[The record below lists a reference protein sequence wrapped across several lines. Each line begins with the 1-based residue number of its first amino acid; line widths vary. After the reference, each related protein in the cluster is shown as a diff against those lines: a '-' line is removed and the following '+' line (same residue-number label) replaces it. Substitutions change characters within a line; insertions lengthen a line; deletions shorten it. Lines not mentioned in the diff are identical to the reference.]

1 MKKIIAPSVLS
12 ADFAH
17 LAEAAQMVEKCGAK
31 YLHIDVMDGH
41 FVSNITLG
49 PVVVQCLRPFCKS
62 VFDVHLMIEN
72 PEKYINAFADAGAD
86 IITIHLESTDDV
98 QGTIDKIHAK
108 GKKAGITIKPKTPIE
123 SVFPYVDAVEMVLIM
138 SVEPGFG
145 GQSLIPECL
154 DKIRVLREKYPN
166 LDIEI
171 DGGVKVDN
179 IDKVYESGAN
189 IIVAGSAVFCSD
201 NPAKVIESMLNRP

>member
-17 LAEAAQMVEKCGAK
+17 LAEAAQMVEKCGAE

-41 FVSNITLG
+41 FVPNITLG

-72 PEKYINAFADAGAD
+72 PEKYIDAFADAGAD

-98 QGTIDKIHAK
+98 KGAIDKIHAK
-108 GKKAGITIKPKTPIE
+108 GKKAGITVKPKTPVE
-123 SVFPYVDAVEMVLIM
+123 AVFPYVDAVEMVLIM

-201 NPAKVIESMLNRP
+201 DPAKVIESMLNRP

>member
-17 LAEAAQMVEKCGAK
+17 LAEAAQMVEKCGAE

-41 FVSNITLG
+41 FVPNITLG
-49 PVVVQCLRPFCKS
+49 PVVVKCLRPFCKS

-72 PEKYINAFADAGAD
+72 PEKYIDAFADAGAD
-86 IITIHLESTDDV
+86 IITVHLESTDDV
-98 QGTIDKIHAK
+98 QGAIDKIHAK
-108 GKKAGITIKPKTPIE
+108 GKKAGITIKPKTPVE
-123 SVFPYVDAVEMVLIM
+123 SVFPYADTVDMVLIM

-201 NPAKVIESMLNRP
+201 NPEKVIESMLNRP

>member
-17 LAEAAQMVEKCGAK
+17 LAEAAQMVEKCGAE

-41 FVSNITLG
+41 FVTNITLG

-72 PEKYINAFADAGAD
+72 PEKYIDAFADAGAD

-98 QGTIDKIHAK
+98 KGAIDKIHAK
-108 GKKAGITIKPKTPIE
+108 GKKAGITVKPKTPVE
-123 SVFPYVDAVEMVLIM
+123 AVFPYVEAVEMVLIM

-189 IIVAGSAVFCSD
+189 IIVAGSAVFCSN

>member
-1 MKKIIAPSVLS
+1 MKKIIASSVLS

-17 LAEAAQMVEKCGAK
+17 LAEAAQMVEKCGAE

-41 FVSNITLG
+41 FVPNITLG

-72 PEKYINAFADAGAD
+72 PEKYIDAFADAGAD

-98 QGTIDKIHAK
+98 KGAIDKIHAK
-108 GKKAGITIKPKTPIE
+108 GKKAGITVKPKTPVE
-123 SVFPYVDAVEMVLIM
+123 AVFPYVDAVEMVLIM

-189 IIVAGSAVFCSD
+189 IIVAGSAVFCSN

>member
-17 LAEAAQMVEKCGAK
+17 LAEAAQMVEKCGAE

-41 FVSNITLG
+41 FVPNITLG

-72 PEKYINAFADAGAD
+72 PEKYIDAFADAGAD

-98 QGTIDKIHAK
+98 KGAIDKIHAK
-108 GKKAGITIKPKTPIE
+108 DKKAGITVKPKTPVE
-123 SVFPYVDAVEMVLIM
+123 AVFPYVDAVEMVLIM

-201 NPAKVIESMLNRP
+201 DPEKVIESMLNRP

>member
-17 LAEAAQMVEKCGAK
+17 LAEAAQMVEKCGAE

-41 FVSNITLG
+41 FVPNITLG

-72 PEKYINAFADAGAD
+72 PEKYIDAFADAGAD

-98 QGTIDKIHAK
+98 KGAIDKIHAK
-108 GKKAGITIKPKTPIE
+108 GKKAGITIKPKTPVE
-123 SVFPYVDAVEMVLIM
+123 AVFPYVDAVEMVLIM

-189 IIVAGSAVFCSD
+189 IIVAGSAVFCSN

>member
-17 LAEAAQMVEKCGAK
+17 LAEAAQIVEKCGAE

-41 FVSNITLG
+41 FVPNITLG
-49 PVVVQCLRPFCKS
+49 PVVVKCLRPFCKS

-72 PEKYINAFADAGAD
+72 PEKYIDAFADAGAD
-86 IITIHLESTDDV
+86 IITVHLESTDDV
-98 QGTIDKIHAK
+98 QGAIDKIHAK
-108 GKKAGITIKPKTPIE
+108 GKKAGITIKPKTPVE
-123 SVFPYVDAVEMVLIM
+123 SVFPYADTVDMVLIM

>member
-17 LAEAAQMVEKCGAK
+17 LAEAAQMVEKCGAE

-41 FVSNITLG
+41 FVPNITLG

-72 PEKYINAFADAGAD
+72 PEEYIDAFADAGAD

-98 QGTIDKIHAK
+98 KGAIDKIHAK
-108 GKKAGITIKPKTPIE
+108 GKKAGITVKPKTPVE
-123 SVFPYVDAVEMVLIM
+123 AVFPYVDAVEMVLIM

-201 NPAKVIESMLNRP
+201 DPAKVIESMLSRP

>member
-17 LAEAAQMVEKCGAK
+17 LAEAAQMVEKCGAE

-41 FVSNITLG
+41 FVTNITLG

-72 PEKYINAFADAGAD
+72 PEKYIDAFADAGAD

-98 QGTIDKIHAK
+98 KGAIDKIHAK
-108 GKKAGITIKPKTPIE
+108 GKKAGITVKPKTPVE
-123 SVFPYVDAVEMVLIM
+123 AVFPYVDAVEMVLIM

-189 IIVAGSAVFCSD
+189 IIVAGSAVFCSN

>member
-1 MKKIIAPSVLS
+1 
-12 ADFAH
+12 
-17 LAEAAQMVEKCGAK
+17 MVEKCGAE

-41 FVSNITLG
+41 FVPNITLG

-72 PEKYINAFADAGAD
+72 PEKYIDAFADAGAD

-98 QGTIDKIHAK
+98 KGAIDKIHAK
-108 GKKAGITIKPKTPIE
+108 GKKAGITVKPKTPVE
-123 SVFPYVDAVEMVLIM
+123 AVFPYVDAVEMVLIM

-189 IIVAGSAVFCSD
+189 IIVAGSAVFCSN

>member
-17 LAEAAQMVEKCGAK
+17 LAEAAQMVEKCGAE

-41 FVSNITLG
+41 FVPNITLG

-72 PEKYINAFADAGAD
+72 PEKYIDAFADAGAD
-86 IITIHLESTDDV
+86 IITVHLESTDDV
-98 QGTIDKIHAK
+98 QGAIDKIHAK

-145 GQSLIPECL
+145 GQSLILECL

>member
-17 LAEAAQMVEKCGAK
+17 LAEAAQMVEKCGAE

-41 FVSNITLG
+41 FVPNITLG

-62 VFDVHLMIEN
+62 VFDVHLMIDN
-72 PEKYINAFADAGAD
+72 PEKYIDAFADAGAD

-98 QGTIDKIHAK
+98 KGAIDKIHAK
-108 GKKAGITIKPKTPIE
+108 GKKAGITVKPKTSVE
-123 SVFPYVDAVEMVLIM
+123 AVFPYVDAVEMVLIM

-189 IIVAGSAVFCSD
+189 IIVAGSAVFCSN

>member
-17 LAEAAQMVEKCGAK
+17 LAEAAQMVEKCGAE

-41 FVSNITLG
+41 FVPNITLG

-72 PEKYINAFADAGAD
+72 PEKYIDAFADAGAD

-98 QGTIDKIHAK
+98 KGAIDKIHAK
-108 GKKAGITIKPKTPIE
+108 GKKAGITVKPKTPVE
-123 SVFPYVDAVEMVLIM
+123 AVFPYVDAVEMVLIM

-189 IIVAGSAVFCSD
+189 IIVAGSAVFCSN

>member
-17 LAEAAQMVEKCGAK
+17 LAEAAQMVKKCGAE

-41 FVSNITLG
+41 FVPNITLG

-72 PEKYINAFADAGAD
+72 PEKYIDAFADAGAD

-98 QGTIDKIHAK
+98 KGAIDKIHAK
-108 GKKAGITIKPKTPIE
+108 GKKAGITVKPKTPVE
-123 SVFPYVDAVEMVLIM
+123 AVFPYVDAVEMVLIM

-189 IIVAGSAVFCSD
+189 IIVAGSAVFCSN

>member
-17 LAEAAQMVEKCGAK
+17 LAEAAQMVEKCGAE

-41 FVSNITLG
+41 FVTNITLG

-72 PEKYINAFADAGAD
+72 PEKYIDAFADAGAD

-98 QGTIDKIHAK
+98 KGAIDKIHAK
-108 GKKAGITIKPKTPIE
+108 GKKAGITVKPKTPVE
-123 SVFPYVDAVEMVLIM
+123 AVFPYVDAVEMVLIM

-179 IDKVYESGAN
+179 IDIVYESGAN
-189 IIVAGSAVFCSD
+189 IIVAGSAVFCSN